1 MLLQLSFLNCSHV
14 TVAVVGFVETLVDVN
29 ETDGQATL
37 NIAVSAPQDGIE
49 FAFSLIVESMVGSAG
64 TIDIPQCCESFVMS
78 VLLIIIIR
86 V

>member
-1 MLLQLSFLNCSHV
+1 M
-14 TVAVVGFVETLVDVN
+14 VGFVETLVDVN

-37 NIAVSAPQDGIE
+37 NIAVSAPQDRIE
-49 FAFSLIVESMVGSAG
+49 IMFFLIVESLVGSAG
-64 TIDIPQCCESFVMS
+64 MIDIPQCCELFVMS